1 MTAILEITDLSVHY
15 GGVSALD
22 QVSMTVEPGTLV
34 GLIGP
39 NGAGKTTLVDVIT
52 GFVSP
57 STGRVTFGGRDIT
70 RASAHR
76 RARSG
81 LRRTFQSIELFED
94 LTVRE
99 NVLVSAES
107 SRWYSVV
114 TDILWPARRR
124 PDARVDWAL
133 GLLGLDDHAD
143 RLPTELSQGQRKL
156 VGVAR
161 ALADEPQLVLLDE
174 PAAGLDTAESEV
186 LGGHLRGLLDH
197 GITVLLVDHDMGLVL
212 GVCDTIWVLEFGRII
227 AHSSPTEVRNDPSVI
242 AAYLGAQDT
251 TAPGAG
257 AGS

>member
-1 MTAILEITDLSVHY
+1 MTAILELRDLSVRY
-15 GGVSALD
+15 GGLNAVDHL
-22 QVSMTVEPGTLV
+22 SMTVEPGTFV

-39 NGAGKTTLVDVIT
+39 NGAGKTTLVDSIT

-57 STGRVTFGGRDIT
+57 SSGTVAFGGRDIT
-70 RASAHR
+70 RASAHH
-76 RARSG
+76 RARLG

-99 NVLVSAES
+99 NVLVSTEP

-114 TDILWPARRR
+114 TDLLWPARWH
-124 PDARVDWAL
+124 PNPLVDWAL
-133 GLLGLDDHAD
+133 DLLGLTDHAD
-143 RLPTELSQGQRKL
+143 RMPPELSQGQRKL

-161 ALADEPQLVLLDE
+161 ALADEPKLVLLDE

-212 GVCDTIWVLEFGRII
+212 GVCDTIWVLDFGRII
-227 AHSSPTEVRNDPSVI
+227 AHSSPAEVRNDPSVI
-242 AAYLGAQDT
+242 AAYLGTQATPD
-251 TAPGAG
+251 AVAEAKP
-257 AGS
+257 